1 MASGDTQQETQTQ
14 THTGAYSQPEIDSA
28 FGAIAQRQPEV
39 VREAFRAY
47 WDLAEET
54 LRTARRVSEQQA
66 LSMAK
71 QELVQEVSAIVL
83 STLQK
88 NPQLILGRMTQDS
101 PPLPQQR

>member
-1 MASGDTQQETQTQ
+1 MASEDTQTQ
-14 THTGAYSQPEIDSA
+14 TGQASRTAESYSQSQINDA

-39 VREAFRAY
+39 VAEAFRAY

-71 QELVQEVSAIVL
+71 QELVREVSAIVL
-83 STLQK
+83 TTLQQQ
-88 NPQLILGRMTQDS
+88 PQLIQNALQTSQQ
-101 PPLPQQR
+101 QQR